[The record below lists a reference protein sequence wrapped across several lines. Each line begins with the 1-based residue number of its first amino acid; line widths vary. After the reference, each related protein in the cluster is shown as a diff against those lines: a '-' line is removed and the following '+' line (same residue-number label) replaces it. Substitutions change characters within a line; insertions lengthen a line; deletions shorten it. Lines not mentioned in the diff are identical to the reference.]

1 MSKFSKDDL
10 VHFPPRHAFFV
21 GIDSDGCVFDT
32 MEVKQKLFFHPL
44 IIQTWNLQPVEKQV
58 RAAAEFVNLY
68 SKWRGSN
75 RFPALLRT
83 FDLLQEWSDV
93 RETGVALPDT
103 KALRAYID
111 SGVPLSNATLKQA
124 VAASRDPALQRVLDW
139 SLAVNVAIAARM
151 DAVPPFRGVR
161 ECLEKLQ
168 PRADLIV
175 VSQTPEEALVHE
187 WELHGLESFVELIA
201 GQELGTKAE
210 HLALATDRKYPA
222 DRILMIG
229 DAPGDRKAAQ
239 AVQARFYPILPGQE
253 EASWKR
259 LADEGIDRFL
269 NGTFDDA
276 YQAALNEAF
285 EALLPETPPW
295 GA

>member
-1 MSKFSKDDL
+1 MSKYTKDDL
-10 VHFPPRHAFFV
+10 IHLAPRHGFFV

-32 MEVKQKLFFHPL
+32 MEVKQKLFFHPR
-44 IIQTWNLQPVEKQV
+44 IVETWGLQRIEKQV

-83 FDLLQEWSDV
+83 FDLLRDWSEV
-93 RETGVALPDT
+93 WATGVALPDT

-111 SGVPLSNATLKQA
+111 SGVPLSNATLKKA
-124 VAASRDPALQRVLDW
+124 VAASGDPELKRVLDW
-139 SLAVNVAIAARM
+139 SLAVNDAIAAGM
-151 DAVPPFRGVR
+151 DAVPPFRWVR
-161 ECLEKLQ
+161 ECLERLQ
-168 PRADLIV
+168 AGADLIV

-187 WELHGLESFVELIA
+187 WELHGLEGHVRLIA

-222 DRILMIG
+222 GRVLMIG
-229 DAPGDRKAAQ
+229 DAPGDRQAAQ
-239 AVQARFYPILPGQE
+239 AVRALFYPILPGQE

-259 LADEGIDRFL
+259 LAEEGIDRFM
-269 NGTFDDA
+269 NGTFDAA